1 MNALQKQVTNT
12 FFQTLE
18 DLKTKDNFETFL
30 KDFLTEKEL
39 DLFTNRLAIAYWIK
53 KGRDVSNIKTNLKA
67 TLKEMQ
73 EVKAKID
80 SKGYK
85 LAIKLMEAEEWA
97 NKWAEKIKKLGTG
110 SRN

>member
-1 MNALQKQVTNT
+1 MNSLQKQIRKT

-18 DLKTKDNFETFL
+18 DLKNKGNFEMFL
-30 KDFLTEKEL
+30 NDFLSEKEL
-39 DLFTNRLAIAYWIK
+39 EVFTNRLATGYWLK
-53 KGRDVSNIKTNLKA
+53 KGRSIENIKTNLNVSPSEIK
-67 TLKEMQ
+67 TSKE
-73 EVKAKID
+73 KLN

-97 NKWAEKIKKLGTG
+97 NVWSEKIKKLGTS

>member
-1 MNALQKQVTNT
+1 MNSLQKQIRKT

-18 DLKTKDNFETFL
+18 DLKTKGNFETFL
-30 KDFLTEKEL
+30 KDFLSEEEL
-39 DLFTNRLAIAYWIK
+39 EVFTNRLVTAYWLK
-53 KGRDVSNIKTNLKA
+53 KGRTTKNIKANLKA
-67 TLKEMQ
+67 SLTEIKTVKE
-73 EVKAKID
+73 KLN

-97 NKWAEKIKKLGTG
+97 NLWSEKIKKLGTS

>member
-1 MNALQKQVTNT
+1 MNSLQKQIRKT

-18 DLKTKDNFETFL
+18 DLKTKGNFEMFL
-30 KDFLTEKEL
+30 NDFLSEKEL
-39 DLFTNRLAIAYWIK
+39 EVFTNRLATAYWLK
-53 KGRDVSNIKTNLKA
+53 KGRGIENIKTNLNVSPSEINTA
-67 TLKEMQ
+67 KE
-73 EVKAKID
+73 KLN

-97 NKWAEKIKKLGTG
+97 NVWSEKIKKLGTS